1 MVLSPSN
8 TSCFPRDDPIAY
20 PFSYRYSN
28 GSRVQSGHRLNGVCV
43 YVGSGRP
50 LRAAGECCVLLYGVL
65 CVAVAVYIVVHWRV
79 PVPVAVTVPCGSG
92 SNPSVVLCTYMGRTT
107 LT

>member
-8 TSCFPRDDPIAY
+8 TSCFPSDDPIAY

-50 LRAAGECCVLLYGVL
+50 LRAGECCVLYGVF
-65 CVAVAVYIVVHWRV
+65 CVAVAVDIVVHWRV
-79 PVPVAVTVPCGSG
+79 PVPVGSD
-92 SNPSVVLCTYMGRTT
+92 SALWQWQ
-107 LT
+107 